1 MNWGG
6 YNIYGFT
13 DYSYVLN
20 ELRLLDKDTQ
30 PTDKI
35 RFRNILLS
43 LQVIRVRAPPTFELI
58 FHPDNQSAA

>member
-6 YNIYGFT
+6 YIIYGFK
-13 DYSYVLN
+13 DYSYVLK
-20 ELRLLDKDTQ
+20 EVRPLDKDAQ
-30 PTDKI
+30 HTDKI

-58 FHPDNQSAA
+58 FHPGNQSAA